1 MNSWHVWSIHQQKFK
16 KGKVAEF
23 LTESEVVESFIY
35 PVVEKEYVTKQGKR
49 KKNVPVYNNYIF
61 IKHSYSDEIAIK
73 IQECEWIKRYIGR
86 CSKSEIK
93 EVMAMNGQVYED
105 VMPNEYG
112 IKNGM
117 TFKLN
122 NGLDVT
128 VMYVNGETITGHTDI
143 FGQRHE
149 LTCNIDD
156 IKK

>member
-1 MNSWHVWSIHQQKFK
+1 MTWHVWSINQQKFK

-23 LTESEVVESFIY
+23 LTGSEVVEDFIY

-49 KKNVPVYNNYIF
+49 KKSIPVYNNYIF
-61 IKHSYSDEIAIK
+61 IKHTYSDDIVTK
-73 IQECEWIKRYIGR
+73 IQECKWIKHYIGE

-93 EVMAMNGQVYED
+93 EVMAMNGQAYED

-112 IKNGM
+112 IKAGM
-117 TFKLN
+117 NFILN
-122 NGLDVT
+122 NGLNVT
-128 VMYVNGETITGHTDI
+128 VIQINGETITGHTDI

-149 LTCNIDD
+149 LTCSIDD